1 VDELTLLAVTAVVLV
16 VAVTSISDRVGVAAP
31 IVLVVL
37 GVGLSLV
44 PGVPT
49 VTMDPDVVLSVVL
62 PLLLYAAA
70 VNMPATDFRRDLGSI
85 TALSVVLVVVS
96 AFAVGLFL
104 WWLLPGL
111 GLAAAVALGAVVS
124 PPDAVAATSIGK
136 RLGLPNR
143 LVTILEGEGL
153 VNDATALV
161 MLRSAVVATS
171 GAISVGGVLAD
182 FAYAVVVAVLIGLA
196 VGWLS
201 VQVRARL
208 DQPVTSTAI
217 SLVVPFI
224 AFIPAEHVGA
234 SGVLSV
240 VVAGLVTG
248 IRAPRRLS
256 SQARVAERTNWRT
269 VLLLL
274 EHGVFLVLGLQITLI
289 LDEVHAGGFSVGT
302 ALWLGVAVTV
312 LLFVLRLGF
321 VAPLIGL
328 LSRQQRRAAGTSR
341 WLDAASE
348 RFDDAVARFEGHPRV
363 TEKRVSSVRRSLTRR
378 QADATFFSN
387 EGVGRRGG
395 LVLAWS
401 GMRGVVTV
409 AAAQTLP
416 EDMAYRP
423 QLILIAFTVA
433 VLTLVVQG
441 GTLPLLIRVLGIRGS
456 DEEELQRELTRL
468 VNTLSAASQDLLDSP
483 ELHRE
488 DGQPFDE
495 KTLEMARRR
504 TRTLPESASTETLRT
519 WTSAR
524 QEQQELHRKLMEAQQ
539 DALLDAQASG
549 VYRSQTV
556 AAAQRFLDQRNMML
570 D

>member
-1 VDELTLLAVTAVVLV
+1 MDQLTLLAVLAVVVV
-16 VAVTSISDRVGVAAP
+16 VAVTAISDRIGVAAP
-31 IVLVVL
+31 ILLVIV

-49 VTMDPDVVLSVVL
+49 VTMNPDVILGIVL

-70 VNMPATDFRRDLGSI
+70 VNMPATDFRRNLGAIS
-85 TALSVVLVVVS
+85 ALSVVLVIAS
-96 AFAVGLFL
+96 AFAVGLLL

-143 LVTILEGEGL
+143 LVTLLEGEGL

-161 MLRSAVVATS
+161 MLRSAVVATA

-182 FAYAVVVAVLIGLA
+182 FGYAVVVAVLIGVL
-196 VGWLS
+196 VGWVS
-201 VQVRARL
+201 IQIRARL
-208 DQPVTSTAI
+208 EQPVTSTAI

-224 AFIPAEHVGA
+224 AFMPAEHLEA
-234 SGVLSV
+234 SGVLAV
-240 VVAGLVTG
+240 VVAGIVTG
-248 IRAPRRLS
+248 INSPRLLS
-256 SQARVAERTNWRT
+256 SQARVSERTNWRT

-274 EHGVFLVLGLQITLI
+274 EHGVFLVLGLQIAVLV
-289 LDEVHAGGFSVGT
+289 DEVQDAHLSVSD
-302 ALWLGVAVTV
+302 ALWLGLLVTV
-312 LLFVLRLGF
+312 VLFVLRFAF
-321 VAPLIGL
+321 VAPMIAVM
-328 LSRQQRRAAGTSR
+328 SRQQERARGKSQ
-341 WLDAASE
+341 W
-348 RFDDAVARFEGHPRV
+348 FDEAFQRLEGHPEVPEQRI
-363 TEKRVSSVRRSLTRR
+363 TKLRSMLTRR

-387 EGVGRRGG
+387 EGIGKRGG
-395 LVLAWS
+395 FVIAWS

-416 EDMAYRP
+416 EDLPYRP

-433 VLTLVVQG
+433 VVTLVVQG

-468 VNTLSAASQDLLDSP
+468 VNTLTEASVNLLESP
-483 ELHRE
+483 TLHRD
-488 DGQPFDE
+488 DGEPYSE
-495 KTLEMARRR
+495 KVLEMTRQR
-504 TRTLPESASTETLRT
+504 TRKIPETVSTETMQV

-524 QEQQELHRKLMEAQQ
+524 QEQQELQRKLLEAQQ
-539 DALLDAQASG
+539 DALLDARASG
-549 VYRSQTV
+549 AYRSQTID
-556 AAAQRFLDQRNMML
+556 AAQQFLDRRNMVI

>member
-1 VDELTLLAVTAVVLV
+1 MDELTLLAVAAVIVV

-31 IVLVVL
+31 ILLVVV

-49 VTMDPDVVLSVVL
+49 VTMDPEIILAVVL

-70 VNMPATDFRRDLGSI
+70 VSMPATDFRRNLGSI

-96 AFAVGLFL
+96 AFVVGALI
-104 WWLLPGL
+104 WWLLPDL
-111 GLAAAVALGAVVS
+111 NFAAAVALGAVVS

-136 RLGLPNR
+136 RLGLPSR

-182 FAYAVVVAVLIGLA
+182 FAYAVVVAVLVGMV
-196 VGWLS
+196 VGWVS
-201 VQVRARL
+201 IRIRARL
-208 DQPVTSTAI
+208 EQPVTSTAI

-224 AFIPAEHVGA
+224 AFMPAEHMGA

-248 IRAPRRLS
+248 ISAPRQLS
-256 SQARVAERTNWRT
+256 SQARVSERTNWRT

-274 EHGVFLVLGLQITLI
+274 EHGVFLVLGLQIAVI
-289 LDEVHAGGFSVGT
+289 VDEVRQAHQSVGG
-302 ALWLGVAVTV
+302 ALWFGLLATV
-312 LLFVLRLGF
+312 VLFVVRFLF
-321 VAPLIGL
+321 VAPMIVVM
-328 LSRQQRRAAGTSR
+328 SRQQRRAAAQSQR
-341 WLDAASE
+341 LDDVSQ
-348 RFDDAVARFEGHPRV
+348 RFDDAVEQFADDPRM
-363 TEKRVSSVRRSLTRR
+363 TEKRVNGIRRKLTRR
-378 QADATFFSN
+378 KADASFVRT
-387 EGVGRRGG
+387 EGIGRRGG
-395 LVLAWS
+395 FVLAWS

-416 EDMAYRP
+416 EDLPYRP

-433 VLTLVVQG
+433 VVTLVVQG
-441 GTLPLLIRVLGIRGS
+441 GTLPLLIRVLGIRGT
-456 DEEELQRELTRL
+456 DEEEMRRELSRL
-468 VNTLSAASQDLLDSP
+468 VNSLTDASQDLLESPTLHRNDGEQFSPQLLEEARQRIHRIPETVSP
-483 ELHRE
+483 ETMEL
-488 DGQPFDE
+488 
-495 KTLEMARRR
+495 
-504 TRTLPESASTETLRT
+504 
-519 WTSAR
+519 WTTGR
-524 QEQQELHRKLMEAQQ
+524 QEQQELQRKLLEAQQ

-549 VYRSQTV
+549 VYRSQTIE
-556 AAAQRFLDQRNMML
+556 AAQQFLDKRDLMV

>member
-1 VDELTLLAVTAVVLV
+1 MDQLTLLAVLAVVVV
-16 VAVTSISDRVGVAAP
+16 VAVTAISDRIGVAAP
-31 IVLVVL
+31 ILLVVV
-37 GVGLSLV
+37 GVGLSLI

-49 VTMDPDVVLSVVL
+49 VTMNPDIILDVVL

-70 VNMPATDFRRDLGSI
+70 VNMPATDFRRNLGAI
-85 TALSVVLVVVS
+85 GALSVVLVIAS
-96 AFAVGLFL
+96 AFAVGLLL

-161 MLRSAVVATS
+161 MLRSAVVATA

-182 FAYAVVVAVLIGLA
+182 FGYAVVVAVLIGVL
-196 VGWLS
+196 VGWVS
-201 VQVRARL
+201 IQIRAHL
-208 DQPVTSTAI
+208 EQPVTSTAM

-224 AFIPAEHVGA
+224 AFMPAEHLEA
-234 SGVLSV
+234 SGVLAV
-240 VVAGLVTG
+240 VVAGIVTG
-248 IRAPRRLS
+248 IKSPRLLS
-256 SQARVAERTNWRT
+256 SQARVSERTNWRT

-274 EHGVFLVLGLQITLI
+274 EHGVFLVLGLQIAVLV
-289 LDEVHAGGFSVGT
+289 DEVQEAHLSVGD
-302 ALWLGVAVTV
+302 ALWLGLLVTV
-312 LLFVLRLGF
+312 VLFVLRFAF
-321 VAPLIGL
+321 VAPMIAVM
-328 LSRQQRRAAGTSR
+328 SRQQERARGESQ
-341 WLDAASE
+341 W
-348 RFDDAVARFEGHPRV
+348 FDDAFQRLDALPEIP
-363 TEKRVSSVRRSLTRR
+363 ERRMTTMRRMITRK

-387 EGVGRRGG
+387 EGIGKRGG
-395 LVLAWS
+395 FVIAWS

-416 EDMAYRP
+416 EDLPYRP

-433 VLTLVVQG
+433 VVTLVVQG
-441 GTLPLLIRVLGIRGS
+441 GTLPLLIRILGIRGS

-468 VNTLSAASQDLLDSP
+468 INTLTEASVNLLESP
-483 ELHRE
+483 TLHRD
-488 DGQPFDE
+488 DGQPYSE
-495 KTLEMARRR
+495 KVLELTRQR
-504 TRTLPESASTETLRT
+504 TRKIPETVSTETMQV
-519 WTSAR
+519 WTTAR
-524 QEQQELHRKLMEAQQ
+524 QEQQELQRKLLEAQQ

-549 VYRSQTV
+549 VYRSQTIE
-556 AAAQRFLDQRNMML
+556 AAQQFLDRRNMVI

>member
-1 VDELTLLAVTAVVLV
+1 MDQLTLLAVLAVVVV
-16 VAVTSISDRVGVAAP
+16 VAVTAISDRIGVAAP
-31 IVLVVL
+31 ILLVIV

-49 VTMDPDVVLSVVL
+49 VTMNPDVILGIVL

-70 VNMPATDFRRDLGSI
+70 VNMPATDFRRNLGAIS
-85 TALSVVLVVVS
+85 ALSVVLVIAS
-96 AFAVGLFL
+96 AFAVGLLL

-161 MLRSAVVATS
+161 MLRSAVVATA

-182 FAYAVVVAVLIGLA
+182 FGYAVVVAVLIGVL
-196 VGWLS
+196 VGWVS
-201 VQVRARL
+201 IQIRARL
-208 DQPVTSTAI
+208 EQPVTSTAI

-224 AFIPAEHVGA
+224 AFMPAEHLEA
-234 SGVLSV
+234 SGVLAV
-240 VVAGLVTG
+240 VVAGIVTG
-248 IRAPRRLS
+248 INSPRLLS
-256 SQARVAERTNWRT
+256 SQARVSERTNWRT

-274 EHGVFLVLGLQITLI
+274 EHGVFLVLGLQIAVLV
-289 LDEVHAGGFSVGT
+289 DEVQDARLSVGD
-302 ALWLGVAVTV
+302 ALWLGLLVTV
-312 LLFVLRLGF
+312 VPFVLRFAF
-321 VAPLIGL
+321 VAPMIAVM
-328 LSRQQRRAAGTSR
+328 SRQQERARGKSQ
-341 WLDAASE
+341 W
-348 RFDDAVARFEGHPRV
+348 FDEAFQRLEGHPEVPEQRI
-363 TEKRVSSVRRSLTRR
+363 TKLRSMLTRR

-387 EGVGRRGG
+387 EGIGKRGG
-395 LVLAWS
+395 FVIAWS

-416 EDMAYRP
+416 EDLPYRP

-433 VLTLVVQG
+433 VVTLVVQG

-468 VNTLSAASQDLLDSP
+468 VNTLTEASVNLLESP
-483 ELHRE
+483 TLHRD
-488 DGQPFDE
+488 DGEPYSE
-495 KTLEMARRR
+495 KVLEMTRQR
-504 TRTLPESASTETLRT
+504 TRKIPETVSTETMQV

-524 QEQQELHRKLMEAQQ
+524 QEQQELQRKLLEAQQ
-539 DALLDAQASG
+539 DALLDARASG
-549 VYRSQTV
+549 AYRSQTID
-556 AAAQRFLDQRNMML
+556 AAQQFLDRRNMVI